1 MGLLRIDKNKC
12 KKDGICASECPTAII
27 RLKDENSVPAIIP
40 DSEELCLICGHCV
53 AVCPY
58 GALNHTRVPIEE
70 CPSIETDLVLNE
82 KQAIQFLRSR
92 RSIRVFKD
100 KEVEKEKIQNL
111 IEISRYAPTAGN
123 SQLVEWLVITDKNK
137 IHALSGMVV
146 EWVRDVVAG
155 KTQRAA
161 PPYMALF
168 ITAWDAGY
176 DAVLRSAPALIVAYA
191 QKEAS
196 NGMVDLTLALA
207 YLDLM
212 APAMGLG
219 TCWAGLLQGAL
230 LSSPD

>member
-1 MGLLRIDKNKC
+1 
-12 KKDGICASECPTAII
+12 
-27 RLKDENSVPAIIP
+27 
-40 DSEELCLICGHCV
+40 
-53 AVCPY
+53 
-58 GALNHTRVPIEE
+58 
-70 CPSIETDLVLNE
+70 
-82 KQAIQFLRSR
+82 
-92 RSIRVFKD
+92 
-100 KEVEKEKIQNL
+100 L

-191 QKEAS
+191 PKGAS
-196 NGMVDLTLALA
+196 NGTVDLTLALA

-212 APAMGLG
+212 APAIGLG

-230 LSSPD
+230 LSSPDLKKELGIPDGYPNHYPMMLGYPKFKYQRLPERKPPKIAWDLDI